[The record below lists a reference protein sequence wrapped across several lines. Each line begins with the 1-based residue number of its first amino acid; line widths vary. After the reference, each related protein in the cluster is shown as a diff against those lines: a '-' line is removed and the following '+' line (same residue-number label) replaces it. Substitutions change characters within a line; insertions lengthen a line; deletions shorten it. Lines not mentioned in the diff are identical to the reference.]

1 MEVSLKKSGDI
12 NIVEISGSIDS
23 KTAPDLQQNILD
35 IVADTNKIILDLT
48 KVSFVSSAGLRVLLM
63 VYRQLK
69 AKDGKVVLV
78 GVSDEIKDVMFMT
91 GFITFFSIEATVD
104 EAITKI

>member
-1 MEVSLKKSGDI
+1 MNVSAKKSG
-12 NIVEISGSIDS
+12 NIDVVEVEGSIDS
-23 KTAPDLQQNILD
+23 KTAPDLQQSVLNIISESNTVVLD
-35 IVADTNKIILDLT
+35 IT

-78 GVSDEIKDVMFMT
+78 GVSEEIQEVMHMT
-91 GFITFFSIEATVD
+91 GFINFFEISPTLNEGLA
-104 EAITKI
+104 KF

>member
-1 MEVSLKKSGDI
+1 MNISLKKSSGID
-12 NIVEISGSIDS
+12 IVEIEGSIDS
-23 KTAPDLQQNILD
+23 KTAPDLQDSILNI
-35 IVADTNKIILDLT
+35 IAGTSKIILDLT

-91 GFITFFSIEATVD
+91 GFITFFEIEETAD
-104 EAITKI
+104 KALTKI